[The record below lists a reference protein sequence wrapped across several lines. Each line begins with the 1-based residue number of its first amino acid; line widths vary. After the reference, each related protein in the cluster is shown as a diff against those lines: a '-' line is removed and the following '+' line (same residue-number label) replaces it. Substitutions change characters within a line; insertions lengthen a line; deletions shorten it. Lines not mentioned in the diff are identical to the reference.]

1 MRQQLHLS
9 QLKFITSKE
18 TGELIAFISLN
29 AKTKKLKGVRET
41 SKYKKKICVLSKDLK
56 GTCVEN
62 VLYNVKLKE
71 MLNMKGYVV
80 VSAIPV
86 LFKAIVKTII
96 EPMILYQVNI
106 SFGNKII
113 FFDPVNGGSPYSKT
127 KEGVIK
133 VLQKR
138 LDIDELTSV
147 LEEFAKQA
155 DYLLTV
161 MQNDGFNLDTESE
174 Y

>member
-71 MLNMKGYVV
+71 MLNQKGYVV
-80 VSAIPV
+80 VSATPI
-86 LFKAIVKTII
+86 LFKAVIKTII
-96 EPMILYQVNI
+96 KPMVLYQVNI
-106 SFGNKII
+106 EFGNKVI

-133 VLQKR
+133 VLQGR
-138 LDIDELTSV
+138 SDIDELASAV
-147 LEEFAKQA
+147 DEFSTQA
-155 DYLLTV
+155 DYLIKV
-161 MQNDGFNLDTESE
+161 MQNDGLNLNT
-174 Y
+174 